1 MKRSLAPAWITVLVI
16 IFFYIPTLMLVIQSF
31 NAARYGGAWQGFT
44 FAWYRKLMGEREV
57 WRAVENS
64 LLVAAYATLGA
75 TVLGTLGAWLLSRYR
90 SRLQGCHYVLMYAPL
105 MVPEILMGISLL
117 MFFVNLG
124 LPLGLPTII
133 LAHVTFCVSYVC
145 FTVMGRLQDFDDSLI
160 DAAQDL
166 GARWP
171 AIVWK
176 ILLPLLGPGIL
187 AGALLAFTLS
197 IDDFVITFFTSGPG
211 STTLPVYIYSAIKK
225 GSLATIN
232 ALSVLMMLVTFTIVL
247 VSNHFINPKK
257 T

>member
-1 MKRSLAPAWITVLVI
+1 MKRSSVPYWVTVFVI
-16 IFFYIPTLMLVIQSF
+16 IFFYIPTLMLIVQSF
-31 NAARYGGAWQGFT
+31 NSAKYGGAWQGFT
-44 FAWYRKLMGEREV
+44 FNWYGKLMHEREV
-57 WRAVENS
+57 WRAVKNS
-64 LLVAAYATLGA
+64 LCVAAYSTFGA
-75 TVLGTLGAWLLSRYR
+75 TVLGTLGAWMLNRYK
-90 SRLQGCHYVLMYAPL
+90 SKLQGGHYVLMYAPL

-124 LPLGLPTII
+124 IPLGLPTII

-160 DAAQDL
+160 HAAQDL
-166 GARWP
+166 GAKWP
-171 AIVWK
+171 TIIWK

-232 ALSVLMMLVTFTIVL
+232 ALSVLMMLVTFSIVL
-247 VSNHFINPKK
+247 ASNYFINPKK
-257 T
+257 S

>member
-1 MKRSLAPAWITVLVI
+1 MKRSSAPAWTTVLVI
-16 IFFYIPTLMLVIQSF
+16 VFFYIPTLTLIIQSF
-31 NAARYGGAWQGFT
+31 NSAKYGGGWQGFT
-44 FAWYRKLMGEREV
+44 LDWYRKLMHEREV
-57 WRAVENS
+57 WRAVQNS
-64 LLVAAYATLGA
+64 LWIAAYSTLGA
-75 TVLGTLGAWLLSRYR
+75 TTLGTLGAWMLNRYK
-90 SRLQGCHYVLMYAPL
+90 SKLQSAHYTLMYAPL

-124 LPLGLPTII
+124 IPLGLPTII
-133 LAHVTFCVSYVC
+133 LAHITFCVSYVC

-160 DAAQDL
+160 HAAQDL
-166 GARWP
+166 GAQWP
-171 AIVWK
+171 TIIWK

-247 VSNHFINPKK
+247 VSNHFINHKK